1 MRLRIADGAKVERLH
16 PRARTLHLPLGF
28 AVRKEDGAG
37 TNRLWPIVP
46 EFPEFAYA
54 VALRGRPGLRFTG
67 TAGAAAITLLLALA
81 LRLVPLV
88 GSTVTT
94 SIVSTLTDFAATIS
108 ITLTLPGSGAIT
120 SIVSVTASIAAALA
134 DSDEAGH
141 RFRSEAGRDS
151 DLRPATQRLLPRIEA
166 MMFPRGGL
174 VKGMWF

>member
-1 MRLRIADGAKVERLH
+1 MLSCAFGWSDGASAFIRW
-16 PRARTLHLPLGF
+16 RARSISRWDSHYERKTEPARIGF
-28 AVRKEDGAG
+28 GRSSARF
-37 TNRLWPIVP
+37 P
-46 EFPEFAYA
+46 EFPYA

-120 SIVSVTASIAAALA
+120 SIASVAASIAAVLAGGAALGFSRSPNPMFFANA
-134 DSDEAGH
+134 DRCAVELG
-141 RFRSEAGRDS
+141 
-151 DLRPATQRLLPRIEA
+151 AT
-166 MMFPRGGL
+166 MG
-174 VKGMWF
+174 